1 MNKTATITVAVTGMN
16 ALPESPG
23 PGLAVARCLREQYG
37 ERVRIIGLGYDALD
51 PGLYLPEYCDVSHLV
66 SYPLHGSEA
75 LLERITSIHRNEP
88 IDVLIPCLDAELPL
102 MVLLAPRLAVLG
114 IRTFLPDAE
123 QLARRA
129 KDQLPALCK
138 LADVNCPEVR
148 PLTNPAFFHTCHS
161 EGWKYPMVVK
171 GVFYDAKIVYNAEEA
186 VAAFHKVAAEWGLPV
201 LAQHFIA
208 GEEYNLTAV
217 GDGTGKLLGEV
228 MMKKRA
234 VTSKGKAW
242 AGVTTLDESLSAAAG
257 RLVAALE
264 WKGPLEVEVMRD
276 AKGAYH
282 LIEIN
287 PRFPAWIY
295 LSHGAGRNLP
305 ALLLELALG
314 HEPPEFKPPKAG
326 TMFIRY
332 ALETIVPLATF
343 ENLMMG
349 GTLNLNP
356 DHSFAPE
363 SHVGAASA
371 ATLSRLKPLPQL
383 NMS

>member
-1 MNKTATITVAVTGMN
+1 MKTNARITVAVTGMN

-23 PGLAVARCLREQYG
+23 PGLAVARCLREKLG
-37 ERVRIIGLGYDALD
+37 DRVRIIGLGYDALD
-51 PGLYLPEYCDVSHLV
+51 PGLYLDEYCDVSHLI

-75 LLERITSIHRNEP
+75 LLERLAGIHHSDP
-88 IDVLIPCLDAELPL
+88 VDVLIPCLDAELPL
-102 MVLLAPRLAVLG
+102 MVLLSSRLAEMG

-129 KDQLPALCK
+129 KDQLPELSR
-138 LADVNCPEVR
+138 LAGVHCPEIR
-148 PLTNPAFFHTCHS
+148 ALSNPGFFHTCHG
-161 EGWKYPMVVK
+161 EGWQYPLVVK

-186 VAAFHKVAAEWGLPV
+186 TAAFHKIAAEWGLPV

-208 GEEYNLTAV
+208 GEEYNLAAV
-217 GDGTGKLLGEV
+217 GDGKGKLLGEV

-242 AGVTTLDESLSAAAG
+242 AGVTTLDDALSNAAG
-257 RLVAALE
+257 RLVAALK

-276 AKGAYH
+276 NHGEYH

-295 LSHGAGRNLP
+295 LSQGVGRNLP

-314 HEPPEFKPPKAG
+314 REVSELQSPKAG
-326 TMFIRY
+326 TLFIRY
-332 ALETIVPLATF
+332 ALETIVPLTTF
-343 ENLMMG
+343 EALMMG
-349 GTLNLNP
+349 GSLDLNEK
-356 DHSFAPE
+356 FIK
-363 SHVGAASA
+363 G
-371 ATLSRLKPLPQL
+371 
-383 NMS
+383 